1 MRVTQLISCLF
12 LATATINAASLSEA
26 RALDRR
32 EARTVSARSD
42 ILSPEHSLEK
52 RKGGGGKGGGGGGSS
67 GGEFVLL
74 MRNPANQNIN

>member
-12 LATATINAASLSEA
+12 LATSTINAASLSEA

-32 EARTVSARSD
+32 EALAVSAQSD

-52 RKGGGGKGGGGGGSS
+52 RKGGGGKGGGGGGSG
-67 GGEFVLL
+67 GGELHC
-74 MRNPANQNIN
+74 